1 MNDGNYLW
9 GKRGMS
15 LIPEFVKQLQV
26 HSFLKSSDGGVFY
39 ELFDKIDNIVTM
51 IRDTSKNQVNITSQ
65 WSKCVNFLEEALKR
79 QIEEAFNTFKTSG
92 STESK
97 LFAYWNNYLSI

>member
-1 MNDGNYLW
+1 MSEENYLW
-9 GKRGMS
+9 GKRGIS

-26 HSFLKSSDGGVFY
+26 HSFLQSSDCGVFY
-39 ELFDKIDNIVTM
+39 ELFDKIDNVVTM
-51 IRDTSKNQVNITSQ
+51 MRDTSKNQVNITSQ
-65 WSKCVNFLEEALKR
+65 WSKCVNILEEVLKR
-79 QIEEAFNTFKTSG
+79 QNEEAFSTFKTSG